1 MGENRKGRCF
11 WLLAALAGL
20 LVLIAGCSTKD
31 NGETQKNAETV
42 LKFVWW
48 GGDQRKESTLK
59 VIKMFEEANPGVRIE
74 ALPLSSTSDVSKETV
89 MGYGRNE
96 SPDIIQGDYGF
107 IFNFINRKLFE
118 PLDTYTKSG
127 ELDLSDVE
135 SEFLA
140 PGRAA
145 DGKLYAV
152 NLGSNAQTFLINTK
166 VFADTK
172 VELPQDGYTLDDLYV
187 ILKEMKAKNKTPGFA
202 PLGSMIDMTYYF
214 RARGASLYNHEGTDL
229 GYQDDQIMADY
240 LRLQKKWTDEGLIYS
255 GGSVSNNK
263 NHPLVTGLTAL
274 YPVVTNQAATISSFT
289 SDSLKLIHYPVI
301 DPKYEGKFLKPSMF
315 LSVSAYSE
323 HKAVAAKF
331 ISFMINNPE
340 ANDILNGERGVPV
353 SSKIAARLFANQNAA
368 NQEQYLYIEKLKTQV
383 KPIDPPVPSSSTSVN
398 NAYTRIKNKVLAG
411 SISPEEGAAEYR
423 SDAAKILIR
432 GRAE

>member
-1 MGENRKGRCF
+1 MGENRTGRCL
-11 WLLAALAGL
+11 WLFAALAGL
-20 LVLIAGCSTKD
+20 LVLVAGCSTND
-31 NGETQKNAETV
+31 DGETKKNAEEV

-48 GGDQRKESTLK
+48 GGDQRKENTLK
-59 VIKMFEEANPGVRIE
+59 VIELFEKANPGVKIE
-74 ALPLSSTSDVSKETV
+74 AVPLSNTSDVSKEAV
-89 MGYGRNE
+89 MGYGRGE
-96 SPDIIQGDYGF
+96 APDIIQGDYGF

-118 PLDTYTKSG
+118 PLDTYAENG
-127 ELDLSDVE
+127 ALDLTDVE

-152 NLGSNAQTFLINTK
+152 NLGNNSQTFLINTK

-172 VELPQDGYTLDDLYV
+172 IELLQDGYTLDDLYAT
-187 ILKEMKAKNKTPGFA
+187 LKEMKARNKTPGFA
-202 PLGSMIDMTYYF
+202 PLGAMIDMTYYM
-214 RARGASLYNHEGTDL
+214 RARGVSLYNSEGTGL

-240 LRLQKKWTDEGLIYS
+240 LRLQKKWTDEGLIYK

-263 NHPLVTGLTAL
+263 NHPLVTGLTAI

-315 LSVSAYSE
+315 LSVSAYSK
-323 HKAVAAKF
+323 HKEAAAKF
-331 ISFMINNPE
+331 ISFFINNPE

-353 SSKIAARLFANQNAA
+353 ATKIAARLFAKQNAA
-368 NQEQYLYIEKLKTQV
+368 NQEQYLYIENLKTQV

-398 NAYTRIKNKVLAG
+398 NAYNRVKNKVLAG
-411 SISPEEGAAEYR
+411 TITPEEGAAEYR
-423 SDAAKILIR
+423 SDAAKILNR